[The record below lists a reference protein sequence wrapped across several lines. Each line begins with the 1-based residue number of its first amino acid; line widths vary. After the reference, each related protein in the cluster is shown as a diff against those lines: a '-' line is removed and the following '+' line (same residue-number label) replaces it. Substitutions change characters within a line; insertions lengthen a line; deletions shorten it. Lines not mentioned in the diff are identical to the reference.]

1 MDLRKNANN
10 KMRILLRKLL
20 KIIRR
25 QENSV

>member
-1 MDLRKNANN
+1 MDLRENVNN

>member
-1 MDLRKNANN
+1 MDLRKNVNN